1 MNVSIREATKKDAT
15 LIADLSRT
23 TFYETFAADNTV
35 EDMKIFLEQQFT
47 RGRLMLE
54 VGRLENIFLLAYQ
67 GEEVAGYVKLRNGKP
82 PAALGNRSAMEIAR
96 LYAVTSQIGKGI
108 GSALMQAA
116 IERATEK
123 RKEMVWLGVWEKNQ
137 RAIDFY
143 TRWGFEKFGETDF
156 LLGNDMQVDWLMKKQ
171 L

>member
-1 MNVSIREATKKDAT
+1 MKVSIREATRKDAT
-15 LIADLSRT
+15 LIADISRS
-23 TFYETFAADNTV
+23 TFYETFAADNAV
-35 EDMKIFLEQQFT
+35 EDMNIFLEQQFT

-54 VGRLENIFLLAYQ
+54 VGRAENIFLLAYL
-67 GEEVAGYVKLRNGKP
+67 GEVVAGYVKLRNGRP
-82 PAALGNRSAMEIAR
+82 PTALGTGNAMEIAR

-116 IERATEK
+116 IEKAIEK
-123 RKEMVWLGVWEKNQ
+123 QKETVWLGVWEKNQ

-156 LLGNDMQVDWLMKKQ
+156 ILGNDVQVDWLMKRQ